1 VKTSDFDYD
10 LPESYIAQ
18 TPVEPRDSA
27 RLMVVDR
34 ATGTLSHRIFGQI
47 GDYLRPGDL
56 LVANESRVLPAR
68 LFARKVPSGGR
79 VELLLLS
86 RGDDDR
92 TWEALVKGRKTPV
105 GTRLAL
111 YRPDRAGFADGDAPA
126 PEGELPLLEGEF
138 PLLEGTITAWT
149 ASGGRL
155 IRWDR
160 PIEPLLG
167 ELGAVPLP
175 PYIHRPIADPERY
188 QTVYARTEGSVAAPT
203 AGLHFTPELL
213 LALRRQGV
221 QLAFVNLEIG
231 LDTFRPVETEQVE
244 EHRIH
249 TERCSLSAEVARQV
263 NQAKLEGRRVI
274 AVGTTSV
281 RVLETAVRMANG
293 EWRMANGEWRMAN
306 GEWRMANGGWRMAN
320 GEWRIANGK
329 SQLGTRNSEPGTRNP
344 EPGTRNTHCPWQTV
358 RAFSGSTDLF
368 IYPGFEFRVV
378 DALITNFHLPRSSLL
393 MLVSAFAGR
402 ELIMEAYE
410 EAKGEGYRFFSFGD
424 AMLIL

>member
-1 VKTSDFDYD
+1 VKTSDFDYE

-34 ATGTLSHRIFGQI
+34 AAGTLSHRIFGQI
-47 GDYLRPGDL
+47 GDYFRPGDL

-86 RGDDDR
+86 RRDDDR

-111 YRPDRAGFADGDAPA
+111 YRPDRAGFAVSDAPA
-126 PEGELPLLEGEF
+126 PEGEF
-138 PLLEGTITAWT
+138 PLLEGELPLLEATIVAWT

-160 PIEPLLG
+160 PVEPLLG

-188 QTVYARTEGSVAAPT
+188 QTVYARTQGSVAAPT

-221 QLAFVNLEIG
+221 QLAFVDLEIG
-231 LDTFRPVETEQVE
+231 LDTFRPVEAEQVE

-263 NQAKLEGRRVI
+263 NQARLEGRRVI

-281 RVLETAVRMANG
+281 RVLETAA
-293 EWRMANGEWRMAN
+293 
-306 GEWRMANGGWRMAN
+306 
-320 GEWRIANGK
+320 RIANCESRIANCE
-329 SQLGTRNSEPGTRNP
+329 SQHA
-344 EPGTRNTHCPWQTV
+344 TRNTQHASRIPHCPWQTV

-410 EAKGEGYRFFSFGD
+410 EAKREGYRFFSFGD